1 MGDKPTSRVRIF
13 IDGEELD
20 IPVNQEI
27 FISIDGEELDAE
39 NDDIKDSDWRDF
51 WGDTY

>member
-13 IDGEELD
+13 IDGEEID
-20 IPVNQEI
+20 VQKNQEI
-27 FISIDGEELDAE
+27 FGDFGELDAE